1 MQTPLDEY
9 HDPLGDDDAFAR
21 DWRQMWDCINAE
33 APSID
38 VHSDDFAVDELRG
51 RIVRDQIEVAM
62 QKHPEHPWLLELR
75 ALHQKWHADT
85 LRDLNRA
92 IEVALDRRIPT
103 YEMRLELADEL
114 LEWRFDPD
122 GAAEQVEAATG
133 ELALF
138 SDDVLHSY
146 YQEEYNRLLDCI
158 EALKDGFECINCERM
173 LKALSEPRCPFCGF
187 DYENPPPA

>member
-21 DWRQMWDCINAE
+21 DWGQMWDGIKAQ
-33 APSID
+33 APPID
-38 VHSDDFAVDELRG
+38 ADGDADVALRR
-51 RIVRDQIEVAM
+51 RIVLEQIQVAM
-62 QKHPEHPWLLELR
+62 EKHPEHPWLLELR
-75 ALHQKWHADT
+75 ALHQEWHTDR

-92 IEVALDRRIPT
+92 IEVALERRIPT

-122 GAAEQVEAATG
+122 GAAEQVEAATDG
-133 ELALF
+133 LALF

-146 YQEEYNRLLDCI
+146 YQKEYNRLLDRI
-158 EALKDGFECINCERM
+158 EALKDGFECYRCERM

-187 DYENPPPA
+187 DYENPPPD

>member
-21 DWRQMWDCINAE
+21 EWRQMWDGIKAQAPPINADGD
-33 APSID
+33 AD
-38 VHSDDFAVDELRG
+38 VALRR
-51 RIVRDQIEVAM
+51 RIVLEHIQVTME
-62 QKHPEHPWLLELR
+62 KHPEHPWLLELR
-75 ALHQKWHADT
+75 ALHQKWHKDR

-92 IEVALDRRIPT
+92 IEVAIERRIPT

-138 SDDVLHSY
+138 NDDVLHSY
-146 YQEEYNRLLDCI
+146 HQKEYNRLLDRI
-158 EALKDGFECINCERM
+158 EALKDGFECYRCERM

-187 DYENPPPA
+187 DYENPPPD